1 MIVDWLGVWLVDE
14 NMLLLVVVVFLK
26 ILSELLFDELV
37 LVKMLLLVP
46 P

>member
-37 LVKMLLLVP
+37 LVKMFLLVP